1 MSSSKPLETDSIIV
15 GLTPALTQNGE
26 PHIDGGACCNV
37 AGQIC
42 AVAEERLTRRKH
54 AGGAAFA
61 LRTVLA
67 DCGVQL
73 EDVSRFY
80 VSTCGERIPGPGATV
95 PLSENGLLTLNAIGV
110 PAERIYWVPSHH
122 LSHAYAAFE
131 PSLFAR
137 ALVLVMDDAGSA
149 PAIGPDFMGRRESR
163 ADISADLERGSCFLA
178 DRSEG
183 YQLVAQIL
191 TEAPFAGGAA
201 TMYRYITDFLGLNGM
216 TECGKTM
223 ALAAYGRPEA
233 LSRLQLLM
241 RRGVGYVTC
250 LARPPMESV
259 KAVRELLEAAGYGY
273 VPPWD
278 PEKGLQEAHKDLA
291 RHAQEE
297 LEEAVMTTIRY
308 LIGTYGVSELCL
320 SGGVALNCVLIGK
333 VLTMPE
339 VTSAYIAAA
348 PGDTGQPLGNC
359 LYGARQAGIALP
371 RELLGPYLGPRYPLD
386 RVRRACE
393 AWGSGLQIS
402 RGNIAHRVAEAIAAG
417 KVVAVYHGRSEVG
430 PRALGHRSIL
440 ADPRDAGMRDYL
452 NRVVKGR
459 ELYRPYGAAVLV
471 EETERLVGR
480 PVASPFMMVA
490 LPLSSDWQKR
500 IPAVCHVDGTSRIQ
514 TVSQHDS
521 KWFRDILKS
530 FYALTGIPAV
540 LNTSFN
546 AAGKPIVETP
556 EDALAAFVNM
566 HIDAMAIEEWY
577 LEKPFCQARGG

>member
-1 MSSSKPLETDSIIV
+1 M
-15 GLTPALTQNGE
+15 
-26 PHIDGGACCNV
+26 
-37 AGQIC
+37 
-42 AVAEERLTRRKH
+42 AEERLTRRKH

-67 DCGVQL
+67 DCGVQIQ
-73 EDVSRFY
+73 DVSRFY
-80 VSTCGERIPGPGATV
+80 VSTCGERVPNPGAPV
-95 PLSENGLLTLNAIGV
+95 PLSENDFLTLSAIGV
-110 PAERIYWVPSHH
+110 SAEKICWMPSHH

-131 PSLFAR
+131 PSSFRR

-149 PAIGPDFMGRRESR
+149 PAKGSYFTGRGEAR
-163 ADISADLERGSCFLA
+163 ADISGELERTNCFLA
-178 DRSEG
+178 DRSNG
-183 YQLVAQIL
+183 YELVAQIL
-191 TEAPFAGGAA
+191 AKPPFAGGPA
-201 TMYRYITDFLGLNGM
+201 TMYRYVTDFLSLNGM

-223 ALAAYGRPEA
+223 ALAAYGHLGA
-233 LSRLQLLM
+233 LSKLRLLM
-241 RRGVGYVTC
+241 RSEIGHVTC
-250 LARPPMESV
+250 LAKQPAESIG
-259 KAVRELLEAAGYGY
+259 AVRELLGAAGYGY
-273 VPPWD
+273 MRLWNPN
-278 PEKGLQEAHKDLA
+278 KGLQDAHTDLA

-308 LIGTYGVSELCL
+308 LIGTYGVSELCM
-320 SGGVALNCVLIGK
+320 SGGAALNCVLIGK

-348 PGDTGQPLGNC
+348 PGDTGQPLGSC
-359 LYGARQAGIALP
+359 LYGVRQASIALP
-371 RELLGPYLGPRYPLD
+371 RELLGPYLGPRYPLY
-386 RVRRACE
+386 RVQRACE

-402 RGNIAHRVAEAIAAG
+402 RGNIAHRVAEAIATG

-440 ADPRDAGMRDYL
+440 ADPRDTRMRDYL

-459 ELYRPYGAAVLV
+459 ELYRPYGAAILV
-471 EETERLVGR
+471 EETERLIGW

-490 LPLSSDWQKR
+490 LPLSTDWQQR

-514 TVSQHDS
+514 TVSQYDS
-521 KWFRDILKS
+521 RWFHDILKS

-556 EDALAAFVNM
+556 EDALVAFINM
-566 HIDAMAIEEWY
+566 HIDALAIEEWY
-577 LEKPFCQARGG
+577 LEKPVCLTKAG